1 MPQPNTDRDSDGDTY
16 SYADSKRY
24 AYSNSDTYSYRG
36 TEVYADTQAARH
48 ASSTPIS
55 SSLVG

>member
-1 MPQPNTDRDSDGDTY
+1 MPQPNTDRDSDGNTY
-16 SYADSKRY
+16 SYGDADSKRY
-24 AYSNSDTYSYRG
+24 AYSYCG
-36 TEVYADTQAARH
+36 AEVYAVAPAARH

>member
-1 MPQPNTDRDSDGDTY
+1 MPQPNTDRNSNGN
-16 SYADSKRY
+16 ADSKRY
-24 AYSNSDTYSYRG
+24 AYCYCG
-36 TEVYADTQAARH
+36 TEVYADAPAARH